1 MIPLSEESI
10 GEISGNKIESPSQI
24 SSYIRKKK
32 MVNDRII
39 VIVNRYRRVYE
50 IPLHLEVRP

>member
-10 GEISGNKIESPSQI
+10 GEISGNKIESPSEI

-32 MVNDRII
+32 RVTDRII